1 MKKKLFSCAAVLLL
15 LCVVLSAGILCRKKT
30 IRAISFLEV
39 AGPCPIAE
47 NVEYHLSPETME
59 TIFGHKRKIYT
70 FVSYRKIGYKRDLRE
85 SVNFTLEELIPI
97 AENDLTELGLMPDNF
112 YQGGQSGYRMEK
124 PNQSFLVLGRVF
136 IGK

>member
-30 IRAISFLEV
+30 I
-39 AGPCPIAE
+39 
-47 NVEYHLSPETME
+47 
-59 TIFGHKRKIYT
+59 
-70 FVSYRKIGYKRDLRE
+70 RKIGYKRDLRE